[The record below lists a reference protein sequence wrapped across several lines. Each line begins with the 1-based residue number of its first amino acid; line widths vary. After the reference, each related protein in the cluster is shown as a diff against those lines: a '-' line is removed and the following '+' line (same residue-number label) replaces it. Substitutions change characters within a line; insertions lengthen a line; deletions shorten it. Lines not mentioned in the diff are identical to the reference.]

1 MDIKKALKLTAFG
14 FMFTLINL
22 NLTLNGHTLNVM
34 PDFVGWILLFIA
46 FDKLGEYKDSLSW
59 MKWMAA
65 AIGAASLVQWV
76 LGIVNPE
83 LDIRYLITGTEIAAA
98 VYNFL
103 YFGILIHVAEEM
115 NSMYIER
122 LSFLRYFNAV
132 IYAALAVLSLI
143 AAPENVAFIAMAVL
157 ILGLAALIAA
167 IITMFTLFKLSKE
180 AETAF

>member
-1 MDIKKALKLTAFG
+1 MDIKKALKITAFG

-34 PDFVGWILLFIA
+34 PDFIGWILLFIA
-46 FDKLGEYKDSLSW
+46 FDKFGKYKDSMPW

-65 AIGAASLVQWV
+65 VIAVASLIQWV
-76 LGIVNPE
+76 LGIAKPE
-83 LDIRYLITGTEIAAA
+83 LDIRYLITCTEIAAA

-103 YFGILIHVAEEM
+103 FFGILIHVAEDM
-115 NSMYIER
+115 NSMYTER
-122 LSFLRYFNAV
+122 LGFLRYFNAV
-132 IYAALAVLSLI
+132 IYAALAALSLV
-143 AAPENVAFIAMAVL
+143 ASPANVAFIAMAVL

-180 AETAF
+180 AEAVL